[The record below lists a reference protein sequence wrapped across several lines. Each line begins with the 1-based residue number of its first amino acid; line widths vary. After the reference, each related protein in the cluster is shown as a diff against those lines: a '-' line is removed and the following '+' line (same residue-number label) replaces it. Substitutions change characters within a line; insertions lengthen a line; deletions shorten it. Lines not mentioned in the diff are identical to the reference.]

1 MKEGNHMRTRILSI
15 LLVGIM
21 LFTALPA
28 EASATVSPDEATE
41 AGSDYVGSMQLE
53 AIEISDETA
62 EEIGI
67 LNAEDLSAGGQ
78 LWRYS
83 NVYGSLQYNSSWDVY
98 SSNYIYNRLDE
109 RARQFWDLLDAECRK
124 YLATTNNAKLVTVS
138 DERGAKS
145 SCYAALGIDFLT
157 LGLTSMKASNVYLM
171 FLYAN
176 PQYYFLDSSYLRSSK
191 SLTPVFYDK
200 FASGTARKSETQK
213 LKTKINDMK
222 TQVEKGDTDLEKAKI
237 AHDLIIKKV
246 QYDHEYASQRPN
258 TLYHQSA
265 YSVFCDSYTVCAGY
279 TKAFEILM
287 NSVGIDVVGITS
299 RKVTGY
305 DFYGNPIVEGHAWNA
320 VCLNDTW
327 YYVDCT
333 WDDLDGE
340 YGLELQY
347 TWFGL
352 GEATFTGPMDK
363 QGFHT
368 AESLYS
374 GLIPKCTRDMGSTQ
388 DQVGTVYMPAQ
399 AAAAP
404 KITQKRTSKGMSV
417 TLSSATPGADI
428 YYTTDGNEPSAS
440 FSRSYHY
447 TEPFLVNSDVTV
459 KAVAVCDG
467 KKDSEVAAAAVKG
480 RQYTVKFDTKG
491 GSKISALK
499 VWPQETVKK
508 PANPKRKDYQ
518 FAGWYSNPGC
528 TAKWNFS
535 NEVTGNTTLYA
546 KWTKVKVNSTSIK
559 KLKKRSGRK
568 LEVTIRKVSDARG
581 YQIRYSTKSSMKSA
595 KKVQT
600 ESTKKTISGLKA
612 GSKYYVQVRAYK
624 LDSTKKKVYGK
635 WSKSKKVTIGK

>member
-1 MKEGNHMRTRILSI
+1 MRTRILSF
-15 LLVGIM
+15 LLAGIM

-28 EASATVSPDEATE
+28 DVAATVSPDEAAE
-41 AGSDYVGSMQLE
+41 AESDYVGGMKLE
-53 AIEISDETA
+53 AIDISDELA
-62 EEIGI
+62 EDIGI
-67 LNAEDLSAGGQ
+67 LSAEDLMAGGQ

-83 NVYGSLQYNSSWDVY
+83 GAYGSQQYSSSWDIY

-109 RARQFWDLLDAECRK
+109 EERQFWDLLDAECSK
-124 YLATTNNAKLVTVS
+124 YLTTASNAKLVTVS
-138 DERGAKS
+138 DSAGGKS
-145 SCYAALGIDFLT
+145 SCYAVQGIEFQT
-157 LGLTSMKASNVYLM
+157 LGLNSVKASNVYLM

-191 SLTPVFYDK
+191 SLTPVLYDK
-200 FASGTARKSETQK
+200 FANGAARKSETQRMK
-213 LKTKINDMK
+213 AGINEMK
-222 TQVEKGDTDLEKAKI
+222 AQVEKGATELEKATI

-246 QYDHEYASQRPN
+246 QYDHEYDSDRPN

-299 RKVTGY
+299 RKVRGS
-305 DFYGNPIVEGHAWNA
+305 IVEGHAWNA

-333 WDDLDGE
+333 WDDLDGD

-347 TWFGL
+347 LWFGL
-352 GEATFTGPMDK
+352 SEATFTGPMDK

-368 AESLYS
+368 AESLYK
-374 GLIPKCTRDMGSTQ
+374 GLIPKCTKDMGSTR
-388 DQVGTVYMPAQ
+388 DQVGTAYVPGA

-404 KITQKRTSKGMSV
+404 GIMQNRTSKGVSV

-447 TEPFLVNSDVTV
+447 TESFLVNSDMTV

-467 KKDSEVAAAAVKG
+467 LKDSEVAAAAVNGK
-480 RQYTVKFDTKG
+480 QYTVKFDTQG
-491 GSKISALK
+491 GDKVSSLK

-508 PANPKRKDYQ
+508 PDNPKRKDYQ
-518 FAGWYSNPGC
+518 FMGWYSNPGC

-535 NEVTGNTTLYA
+535 DKVTGNMTLYA
-546 KWTKVKVNSTSIK
+546 KWTKVKVKNTSIK

-568 LEVTIRKVSDARG
+568 LEVTIRKVSEAKG

-600 ESTKKTISGLKA
+600 ASAKKTISGLKA
-612 GSKYYVQVRAYK
+612 GSRYYVQVRAYK
-624 LDSTKKKVYGK
+624 LDSTKTKIYGK
-635 WSKSKKVTIGK
+635 WSKSKKVTMGK

>member
-1 MKEGNHMRTRILSI
+1 MRTRILSF

-28 EASATVSPDEATE
+28 EVSATVSPDEATE
-41 AGSDYVGSMQLE
+41 LGSDYVGGMQLE

-67 LNAEDLSAGGQ
+67 LSAEDLTAGGQ

-83 NVYGSLQYNSSWDVY
+83 NTYGSMQYNSAWDIY

-109 RARQFWDLLDAECRK
+109 KERQFWDLLDAECRK
-124 YLATTNNAKLVTVS
+124 YLTTNSNAKLVTVS
-138 DERGAKS
+138 DETGAKS
-145 SCYAALGIDFLT
+145 TCYAALGVEFLT
-157 LGLTSMKASNVYLM
+157 LGLNSIKADNVYLM

-200 FASGTARKSETQK
+200 FANGAARKAETQK

-222 TQVEKGDTDLEKAKI
+222 AQVEKGATELEKAKI

-246 QYDHEYASQRPN
+246 QYDHEYASSRPN

-279 TKAFEILM
+279 TKSFEILM

-299 RKVTGY
+299 RKVMGY

-352 GEATFTGPMDK
+352 SEATFTGPMDK

-368 AESLYS
+368 AEPLYS
-374 GLIPKCTRDMGSTQ
+374 GLIPKCSRDMGSTL
-388 DQVGTVYMPAQ
+388 DTVGTAYIPEQ
-399 AAAAP
+399 AAATP
-404 KITQKRTSKGMSV
+404 VITQRRTSKGMTV

-440 FSRSYHY
+440 FSRSYYY
-447 TEPFLVNSDVTV
+447 TEPFTVNSDVTV
-459 KAVAVCDG
+459 RAVAVCDG

-480 RQYTVKFDTKG
+480 RQFTVKFDTG
-491 GSKISALK
+491 EGSKISSLK
-499 VWPQETVKK
+499 VWPQEKVKK

-518 FAGWYSNPGC
+518 FIGWYSNPGC
-528 TAKWNFS
+528 TVKWNFN
-535 NEVTGNTTLYA
+535 NEITGNTTLYA
-546 KWTKVKVNSTSIK
+546 KWTKVKVKNTSIK
-559 KLKKRSGRK
+559 KLKKRGSRK
-568 LEVTIRKVSDARG
+568 LEVTIRKVSDAKG
-581 YQIRYSTKSSMKSA
+581 YQIRYSKKSNMKSA
-595 KKVQT
+595 KSVHT
-600 ESTKKTISGLKA
+600 TSTKKTISGLKA
-612 GSKYYVQVRAYK
+612 RSKYYVQVRAYK
-624 LDSTKKKVYGK
+624 LDSAKKKVYGK
-635 WSKSKKVTIGK
+635 WSKSKKITIGK

>member
-1 MKEGNHMRTRILSI
+1 MRTRILSI
-15 LLVGIM
+15 LLAGIM

-28 EASATVSPDEATE
+28 EVSATVSPDDA
-41 AGSDYVGSMQLE
+41 AVMGSDYVGSMQLE

-67 LNAEDLSAGGQ
+67 VSAEDLTAGGQ

-83 NVYGSLQYNSSWDVY
+83 SEYGSLQYNSPWDIY

-109 RARQFWDLLDAECRK
+109 KERQFWDLLDAECRK
-124 YLATTNNAKLVTVS
+124 YLASTSNAKQVTVS
-138 DERGAKS
+138 DGGQMS
-145 SCYAALGIDFLT
+145 SCYAAMGIDFLT
-157 LGLTSMKASNVYLM
+157 LGLTYIKASNVYLM

-176 PQYYFLDSSYLRSSK
+176 PQYYFLDSSYLRSTK

-200 FASGTARKSETQK
+200 FANGSTRKSETQK

-222 TQVEKGDTDLEKAKI
+222 AQVEKGATDLEKAKI

-246 QYDHEYASQRPN
+246 QYDHQYATDRPN

-299 RKVTGY
+299 RKVMGY

-340 YGLELQY
+340 NGLELQY
-347 TWFGL
+347 IWFGL

-363 QGFHT
+363 NGFHK
-368 AESLYS
+368 AESLYA

-388 DQVGTVYMPAQ
+388 DQVGTAYVPEQ

-404 KITQKRTSKGMSV
+404 KVTQKKTSKGVSV

-428 YYTTDGNEPSAS
+428 YYTTDDNEPSAS

-447 TEPFLVNSDVTV
+447 TEPFLVNADVTL

-467 KKDSEVAAAAVKG
+467 KKDSEVTNVAVKG
-480 RQYTVKFDTKG
+480 RQYTVKFDAKG
-491 GSKISALK
+491 GSKVSALK
-499 VWPQETVKK
+499 VWPQEAVKK
-508 PANPKRKDYQ
+508 PANPKKKNYQ
-518 FAGWYSNPGC
+518 FVGWYSNPGC

-535 NEVTGNTTLYA
+535 NKVTGNTTLYA
-546 KWTKVKVNSTSIK
+546 KWAKVKVNSTSIK

-568 LEVTIRKVSDARG
+568 LEVTIRKVSDAKG

-595 KKVQT
+595 KSVQT
-600 ESTKKTISGLKA
+600 TTTKKTISGLKA
-612 GSKYYVQVRAYK
+612 GSTYYLQVRAYK